1 MRNITGTVLVEIGFP
16 SNEAFGKALKV
27 LKKNAKRKGLEA
39 LLEEVKLVLENPSD
53 FIENQLWS
61 DVANELITIEA
72 RKAFL
77 IPLREDELPFAV
89 YGEAHIEQGA
99 FNQMK
104 TAMRLP
110 VTAFGA
116 LMPDA
121 HQGYGLP
128 IGGVLA
134 TKNTIIPYGVGVD
147 IGCRMCLSIY
157 DIPGDFYFG
166 NEAQL
171 KRELIAY
178 SKFGAGVG
186 WTKGQKADHEILAR
200 EEFNQIP
207 MLKTL
212 MDKAHTQLGTSG
224 GGNHFVEFGL
234 LEILQED
241 ESINIQKGTYL
252 ALLTHSGS
260 RGLGATVAG
269 HYTKVAKENCVLPD
283 EARNLAYLDLDS
295 DNGKEYWAAMNLAG
309 DYASACHHVIHD
321 RITTAIGATCLKR
334 VENHHNF
341 AWKEVHFGEE
351 YIVHR
356 KGATPAAQGVL
367 GIIPGSMTAP
377 GFLVKGKGKPDSLAS
392 ASHGAGRQMS
402 RSQAFKTVNREDLK
416 EVLKTHG
423 VTLIGAG
430 LDEAPMA
437 YKNIEDVMRS
447 QEDLVDV
454 IARFTPKMVRMAEDG
469 SRED

>member
-1 MRNITGTVLVEIGFP
+1 MRNITGSLLVDIGFP
-16 SNEAFGKALKV
+16 SNEAFGKALKI
-27 LKKNAKRKGLEA
+27 LKKNAKRKGLET
-39 LLEEVKLVLENPSD
+39 LLEEVKSVLKDPGQFTDHE
-53 FIENQLWS
+53 LWS

-72 RKAFL
+72 RKVFM
-77 IPLREDELPFAV
+77 IPLKEDELPFAV
-89 YGEAHIEQGA
+89 YGEAQIEQGA
-99 FNQMK
+99 FDQMK

-157 DIPGDFYFG
+157 DIPGDFYFR
-166 NEAQL
+166 NEAPL
-171 KRELIAY
+171 KRELIAH
-178 SKFGAGVG
+178 SRFGAGAA
-186 WTKGQKADHEILAR
+186 WTRGMKADHEVLER
-200 EEFNQIP
+200 DEFNQIP

-234 LEILQED
+234 LEVLQED
-241 ESINIQKGTYL
+241 ESINIPKGTYL

-260 RGLGATVAG
+260 RGLGATIAG

-321 RITTAIGATCLKR
+321 RITAAIGATCLKR

-341 AWKEVHFGEE
+341 AWKEIHFGEE

-356 KGATPAAQGVL
+356 KGATPAAEGVL

-377 GFLVKGKGKPDSLAS
+377 GFLVKGKGKPESLAS

-402 RSQAFKTVNREDLK
+402 RSQAFKTVKREELK
-416 EVLKTHG
+416 ETLKAHG

-454 IARFTPKMVRMAEDG
+454 LARFTPKMVRMAEDG

>member
-1 MRNITGTVLVEIGFP
+1 MRNITGSLLVDIGFP

-27 LKKNAKRKGLEA
+27 LKKNAKRKGLET
-39 LLEEVKLVLENPSD
+39 LLEEVKSVLKDPAQFTDHE
-53 FIENQLWS
+53 LWS

-72 RKAFL
+72 RKLFM
-77 IPLREDELPFAV
+77 IPLKEDELPFAV
-89 YGEAHIEQGA
+89 YGEAQIEQGA
-99 FNQMK
+99 FDQMK

-157 DIPGDFYFG
+157 DIPGDFYFR
-166 NEAQL
+166 NEAPL
-171 KRELIAY
+171 KRELIAH
-178 SKFGAGVG
+178 SRFGAGAA
-186 WTKGQKADHEILAR
+186 WTRGMKADHEVLER
-200 EEFNQIP
+200 DEFNQIP

-234 LEILQED
+234 LEVLQED
-241 ESINIQKGTYL
+241 ESINIPKGTYL

-260 RGLGATVAG
+260 RGLGATIAG

-321 RITTAIGATCLKR
+321 RITAAIGATCLKR

-341 AWKEVHFGEE
+341 ALKEINFGE
-351 YIVHR
+351 
-356 KGATPAAQGVL
+356 
-367 GIIPGSMTAP
+367 
-377 GFLVKGKGKPDSLAS
+377 
-392 ASHGAGRQMS
+392 
-402 RSQAFKTVNREDLK
+402 
-416 EVLKTHG
+416 
-423 VTLIGAG
+423 
-430 LDEAPMA
+430 
-437 YKNIEDVMRS
+437 
-447 QEDLVDV
+447 
-454 IARFTPKMVRMAEDG
+454 
-469 SRED
+469 